1 MMEEISREEFLSQP
15 PRPRP
20 HLPQPSQSFPSYP
33 PPQISEPATFPQ
45 PQTLTAQYLRTLS
58 ASISGHAASA
68 TFACGGFIP
77 LSPWS
82 SHGAYSKP
90 VETQKEKVTLRWDSR
105 TSIAASAAAQPR
117 PYGKKLSFPLQGAD
131 DDENALA
138 DLIADCQPATFGF
151 DGRDVLDEQYR
162 RAAMMDKE
170 SFCTDFHP
178 ADCGI
183 LEAVGREE
191 GWG

>member
-33 PPQISEPATFPQ
+33 PPQTSEPATFPQ

-105 TSIAASAAAQPR
+105 TSISSSPTTPLREKTILPPPR
-117 PYGKKLSFPLQGAD
+117 SRRRRERPRRPNRRL
-131 DDENALA
+131 
-138 DLIADCQPATFGF
+138 PA
-151 DGRDVLDEQYR
+151 RDFRFR
-162 RAAMMDKE
+162 RPRR
-170 SFCTDFHP
+170 S
-178 ADCGI
+178 
-183 LEAVGREE
+183 R
-191 GWG
+191 